1 MLADVRRAFL
11 WLLALVG
18 IASAVEL
25 PPTFLQSQIV
35 HGYAL
40 QASFRRLAPSLAD
53 ALEGRT
59 VDVPRAQQEFQGLP
73 VDRTWALSMGN
84 SAMGLIQE
92 KATPGSGKVWLRE
105 SARLADRDLGLHWI
119 LLLSQIH
126 FGTDATFAIQLD
138 GIEAAMLAMG
148 WQRLPEASSW
158 LLATAHEL
166 SKTSRPSTAALALT
180 AAIRLDPVSPVPPW
194 SAAMS
199 DVRRWELSSAYSH
212 FSESMRRVAAYPSA
226 QEVVAFN
233 GLRYLR
239 YTLALTFLL
248 ILASWLVRYWPWIS
262 HQMAE
267 RLPRDTPLLARYLVL
282 AAGLLSLL
290 VAGLGL
296 LTFSFLAAF
305 LLWRPCKRHER
316 VLLGFLIVF
325 TGAQPWLAGLE
336 GSLSRRVDRSSPEA
350 IYQRV
355 VEEGHSDELEATL
368 DQAIASA
375 NSSDAHLLGAARA
388 ILLRKKENFMD
399 ALSEARRAYSPGS
412 SDPRPLITLANM
424 HFLAAHYDTA
434 QALYE
439 KARVLDPS
447 SPVIAFNLGQA
458 YSHRGRLD
466 STAVTFQRA
475 LPVAKY
481 RVEVQAQQNGRHFQA
496 LPPNRVVLDAEAS
509 TELSWSSVFKEFTS
523 GEIRLGRWDLR
534 TGVLDLPPF
543 ALPWIAA
550 GLLVWLIAQGGKPPR
565 RKVLFT
571 CKTCGRVMCAHCRKG
586 LHCVQCFRKLSSLEE
601 VELRNE
607 LLERIDRERIHKTRL
622 LRLGL
627 DMAVPG
633 TGRLMA
639 SPGFLAFLQLL
650 VFSAALGYAL
660 NLPNFLSLYPTSEA
674 LSGKTLAIGILAVF
688 YALAGFQLVRD
699 ISRSTFAAEGK

>member
-1 MLADVRRAFL
+1 MLADVRRALL
-11 WLLALVG
+11 WLFALVG
-18 IASAVEL
+18 LASAVEL
-25 PPTFLQSQIV
+25 PPTFLQSQIAR
-35 HGYAL
+35 GYSL
-40 QASFRRLAPSLAD
+40 QMGFRRLAPSLAD

-59 VDVPRAQQEFQGLP
+59 VDIARAQQEFQALP
-73 VDRTWALSMGN
+73 VDRTWALAMGN

-92 KATPGSGKVWLRE
+92 KASAGTGKVWLRE
-105 SARLADRDLGLHWI
+105 SARLAERDLGVHWM

-138 GIEAAMLAMG
+138 GIEAAMLALG

-166 SKTSRPSTAALALT
+166 SRANRPSTAALSLE

-199 DVRRWELSSAYSH
+199 DIGRWELSSAYSH
-212 FSESMRRVAAYPSA
+212 FAESMQRVATYPSA

-233 GLRYLR
+233 LLRYLR

-248 ILASWLVRYWPWIS
+248 ILASWLVRYWPWIT

-282 AAGLLSLL
+282 AAALVSLM

-305 LLWRPCKRHER
+305 LLWRPAKRHER
-316 VLLGFLIVF
+316 MLLGFLILF

-355 VEEGHSDELEATL
+355 VEEGHSEELEATL
-368 DQAIASA
+368 DQAIATSSSA
-375 NSSDAHLLGAARA
+375 DAHLLGASRA
-388 ILLRKKENFMD
+388 ILLRKKESYLD
-399 ALSEARRAYSPGS
+399 ALAQARQAYAPGL

-424 HFLAAHYDTA
+424 HFLAGHYDTA

-439 KARVLDPS
+439 KARALDPDN
-447 SPVIAFNLGQA
+447 PVIAFNLGQA

-466 STAVTFQRA
+466 STALTFKNAQ
-475 LPVAKY
+475 PVAQY
-481 RVEVQAQQNGRHFQA
+481 RVDVHAHQNGRHFQV

-509 TELSWSSVFKEFTS
+509 SNLAWASILKEFTS
-523 GEIRLGRWDLR
+523 GEVRLGRWDLR
-534 TGVLDLPPF
+534 TGVLDLPPYV
-543 ALPWIAA
+543 LPWVAVA
-550 GLLVWLIAQGGKPPR
+550 LLVWLVVQGGKPPR

-586 LHCVQCFRKLSSLEE
+586 LHCVQCFRKLSTIEE

-607 LLERIDRERIHKTRL
+607 LLERIDHERAHKTRL

-639 SPGFLAFLQLL
+639 APGLLAFLQLL
-650 VFSAALGYAL
+650 VFAAALGYAL

-674 LSGKTLAIGILAVF
+674 LSGKPVAIGILLVF

-699 ISRSTFAAEGK
+699 ISRSTFAGEGK